1 MNFNDLNEEKKS
13 LFNLDSIKFILDM
26 MNDLDIKNL
35 YFNGGALLNQNKL
48 KNKYE
53 IYDWDI
59 HLISGENGTNEIFNK
74 LKKVAEKLKGFE
86 REGTASSLKSLIFY
100 YLGRKIDFQIK
111 KDLYL
116 PEENCTFDID
126 SICIILKKNETN
138 FYIQN
143 SQALEAFNTGI
154 IKLQAPQSD
163 LYRIIR
169 RILTIIGKYNIK
181 KFIIENDKEIILN
194 QDNSKVIEELYN
206 QEKRNN
212 IEILKK
218 TDKTKAS
225 CIIKF
230 FCMCF
235 RVKDLYNYIK
245 IILNSHLFDKI
256 FPELALAM
264 KNNKFLQEIKKESEA
279 KENDRVINSQKDI
292 FELLVKYNENNIKL
306 FEELLIIKNSE
317 FNEVNLD
324 KIEKIKCKL
333 SK

>member
-1 MNFNDLNEEKKS
+1 M
-13 LFNLDSIKFILDM
+13 
-26 MNDLDIKNL
+26 
-35 YFNGGALLNQNKL
+35 
-48 KNKYE
+48 
-53 IYDWDI
+53 
-59 HLISGENGTNEIFNK
+59 
-74 LKKVAEKLKGFE
+74 
-86 REGTASSLKSLIFY
+86 
-100 YLGRKIDFQIK
+100 
-111 KDLYL
+111 
-116 PEENCTFDID
+116 
-126 SICIILKKNETN
+126 
-138 FYIQN
+138 
-143 SQALEAFNTGI
+143 
-154 IKLQAPQSD
+154 
-163 LYRIIR
+163 
-169 RILTIIGKYNIK
+169 TIIGKYNIK
-181 KFIIENDKEIILN
+181 KFIIEKDKEIILN

-256 FPELALAM
+256 FPEIALAM
-264 KNNKFLQEIKKESEA
+264 KNNRFLQEIKKESEA